1 MDLEDGKMPFL
12 VFLIILSASFYIYY
26 KIKYFRSR
34 RPMEKKL
41 LSGKSSMALGLFVA
55 LFGVNQLFLFSSTVT
70 YVVAA
75 VFILLGCASAWAG
88 FKSFRHHIPYV
99 EEEAKQLDG

>member
-1 MDLEDGKMPFL
+1 MPFL

-26 KIKYFRSR
+26 KIKYFRSK
-34 RPMEKKL
+34 RPMERKL

-55 LFGVNQLFLFSSTVT
+55 LFGLNQLFLFSTTTT

-75 VFILLGCASAWAG
+75 IFILLGCASAWVG

-99 EEEAKQLDG
+99 KEEAKHFDGQTR